1 MTRHSDHRSTGR
13 REAGGR
19 APGHRAAQVASL
31 LQRIVQ
37 GEIQRGIADPR
48 VRGLVTV
55 LGVDL
60 SQDLEDATVRVS
72 VLPGEL
78 GPLAVQG
85 LSHAAAHFRRAV
97 REGARLRHVPR
108 LRFELDESLTRAAA
122 LDAAVRAA
130 AGAQPDEEA
139 GAPDAPEPK
148 QP

>member
-78 GPLAVQG
+78 GPPPPT
-85 LSHAAAHFRRAV
+85 SAARCRKGRAC
-97 REGARLRHVPR
+97 AT
-108 LRFELDESLTRAAA
+108 SRACASSSTN
-122 LDAAVRAA
+122 R
-130 AGAQPDEEA
+130 
-139 GAPDAPEPK
+139 
-148 QP
+148 

>member
-1 MTRHSDHRSTGR
+1 MDRPSDHRSTGR

-72 VLPGEL
+72 VLPAEF
-78 GPLAVQG
+78 GPLSVQA
-85 LSHAAAHFRRAV
+85 LQHAAAHLRRAV
-97 REGARLRHVPR
+97 LEGSRIRHAPR
-108 LRFELDESLTRAAA
+108 LRFALDDSLKRAAA
-122 LDAAVRAA
+122 LEAAMREAAADAA
-130 AGAQPDEEA
+130 GD
-139 GAPDAPEPK
+139 GAPGAPADTD
-148 QP
+148 

>member
-1 MTRHSDHRSTGR
+1 MRRSSDHRSTGR
-13 REAGGR
+13 HDAGGR

-78 GPLAVQG
+78 GPLTVQG
-85 LSHAAAHFRRAV
+85 LSHASAHFRRAV
-97 REGARLRHVPR
+97 QEGARLRHIPR
-108 LRFELDESLTRAAA
+108 LRFELDESLKRLAAI
-122 LDAAVRAA
+122 DAAVRAA
-130 AGAQPDEEA
+130 TEKTADDE
-139 GAPDAPEPK
+139 PNP
-148 QP
+148 

>member
-31 LQRIVQ
+31 LQ

-78 GPLAVQG
+78 GPLTVQG
-85 LSHAAAHFRRAV
+85 LSHASAHFRRAV
-97 REGARLRHVPR
+97 QEGARLRHVPR
-108 LRFELDESLTRAAA
+108 LRFELDESLKRAAA

-130 AGAQPDEEA
+130 TEKNPDEETN
-139 GAPDAPEPK
+139 P
-148 QP
+148 